1 MKTLTIREMRG
12 ALTHLDE
19 LLDEEGEI
27 LITRRGRAVARLL
40 PVRRRGRT
48 APSHA
53 ELRAAMPRMAE
64 GSEALVRRDRDAR

>member
-19 LLDEEGEI
+19 LLAEEGEI

-40 PVRRRGRT
+40 PARRRG
-48 APSHA
+48 APPSHVK
-53 ELRAAMPRMAE
+53 LRAAMPRMAE
-64 GSEALVRRDRDAR
+64 GSEALVRKDRDAR

>member
-1 MKTLTIREMRG
+1 MKTLTIREARG

-19 LLDEEGEI
+19 LLAEEGEI

-40 PVRRRGRT
+40 PPRPSRA

-53 ELRAAMPRMAE
+53 ELRAAMPPLAE
-64 GSEALVRRDRDAR
+64 GSEALVRKDRDAR

>member
-40 PVRRRGRT
+40 PARPGRT

-64 GSEALVRRDRDAR
+64 GSEALVRKDRDAR

>member
-40 PVRRRGRT
+40 PVRRRGA

-64 GSEALVRRDRDAR
+64 GSEALVRKDRDAR

>member
-19 LLDEEGEI
+19 LLAEEGEI
-27 LITRRGRAVARLL
+27 LITRRGRGVARLL
-40 PVRRRGRT
+40 PARRRGA
-48 APSHA
+48 APSHV

-64 GSEALVRRDRDAR
+64 GSEVLVRKDRDAR

>member
-40 PVRRRGRT
+40 PARRGRT
-48 APSHA
+48 APFHV

-64 GSEALVRRDRDAR
+64 GSEALVRKDRDAR